1 MKDPDLDLTTC
12 SARSA
17 LAKVT
22 MMMLLMVMVMIAKLL
37 KTKLVL
43 KLMAIIV
50 ALDDNELMIGYLD
63 MMLTMMKMIIKNNFH
78 IFEPSESG

>member
-22 MMMLLMVMVMIAKLL
+22 MMMLLMVMVMNAKLL

-43 KLMAIIV
+43 KLMAMIV
-50 ALDDNELMIGYLD
+50 ALDDNELRIGYLE
-63 MMLTMMKMIIKNNFH
+63 MMLTMMKMTIKNNLH